1 VVLLASAGAIF
12 GYIRLARALFGPL
25 ENRFLSRELPLN
37 VFLALFVLLISIGL
51 AIAPQLMDV
60 PIGRALLAFSN

>member
-25 ENRFLSRELPLN
+25 DNRFLSREQPLN
-37 VFLALFVLLISIGL
+37 MALALFVLFLSVGL
-51 AIAPQLMDV
+51 AVAPQLMDL
-60 PIGRALLAFSN
+60 PIGRALLAFGS